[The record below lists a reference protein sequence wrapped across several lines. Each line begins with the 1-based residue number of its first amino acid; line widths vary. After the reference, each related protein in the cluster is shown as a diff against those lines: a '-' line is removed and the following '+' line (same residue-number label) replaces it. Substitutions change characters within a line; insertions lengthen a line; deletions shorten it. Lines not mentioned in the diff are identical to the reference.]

1 VNVNNEFMV
10 AVPIEE
16 AWKAM
21 LDLERIAP
29 CLPGASI
36 DEQDGDEYK
45 GTMRVKVGPI
55 TAKYQ
60 GTVRYEE
67 VDEQARRAV
76 LHATGRDAR
85 GQGTASATIT
95 SNLEK
100 AGDRTKVSV
109 ETDMKLTGR
118 AAQFG
123 RGVAQDVAT
132 KMLGQ
137 FAECLEQEL
146 GEGGGPGASGAVEST
161 VSEPEAFDLGAA
173 GGRAVLRRAVPVAA
187 ALVVLAGV
195 SFWLLRKP
203 HGQSPAT

>member
-1 VNVNNEFMV
+1 MNVNNEFV
-10 AVPIEE
+10 IGAPIEE
-16 AWKAM
+16 AWKARRDP
-21 LDLERIAP
+21 LQVGHR
-29 CLPGASI
+29 LPGASI
-36 DEQDGDEYK
+36 DDQVGDEK

-67 VDEQARRAV
+67 VDERARRAV

-85 GQGTASATIT
+85 GQGAASATIT

-132 KMLGQ
+132 KMLGHSAISVTLDIYSYLLPDMQ
-137 FAECLEQEL
+137 EKGAKALEEVQ
-146 GEGGGPGASGAVEST
+146 
-161 VSEPEAFDLGAA
+161 
-173 GGRAVLRRAVPVAA
+173 R
-187 ALVVLAGV
+187 
-195 SFWLLRKP
+195 
-203 HGQSPAT
+203 

>member
-1 VNVNNEFMV
+1 VNVNNEVMV
-10 AVPIEE
+10 GVSLEE
-16 AWKAM
+16 AWKAR
-21 LDLERIAP
+21 LDLQRIAP
-29 CLPGASI
+29 CLAGASI
-36 DEQDGDEYK
+36 DERVGEDYE

-76 LHATGRDAR
+76 SPATGRDAR

-95 SNLEK
+95 SNLKK

-123 RGVAQDVAT
+123 RRVALDVAT
-132 KMLGQ
+132 KMLIQ
-137 FAECLEQEL
+137 FALL
-146 GEGGGPGASGAVEST
+146 LHPRRGAR
-161 VSEPEAFDLGAA
+161 DAA
-173 GGRAVLRRAVPVAA
+173 
-187 ALVVLAGV
+187 
-195 SFWLLRKP
+195 
-203 HGQSPAT
+203 

>member
-1 VNVNNEFMV
+1 MNVNNEFMV
-10 AVPIEE
+10 GVPIEE

-36 DEQDGDEYK
+36 DDRDGHEYK

-60 GTVRYEE
+60 GTVRYVD

-95 SNLEK
+95 SILEK
-100 AGDRTKVSV
+100 AGACTKVRV
-109 ETDMKLTGR
+109 ETWPPRT
-118 AAQFG
+118 
-123 RGVAQDVAT
+123 
-132 KMLGQ
+132 
-137 FAECLEQEL
+137 
-146 GEGGGPGASGAVEST
+146 T
-161 VSEPEAFDLGAA
+161 VS
-173 GGRAVLRRAVPVAA
+173 
-187 ALVVLAGV
+187 
-195 SFWLLRKP
+195 
-203 HGQSPAT
+203 